1 MPTLR
6 GGKPETR
13 EDLGVQ
19 GRKTKSEGDF
29 DGIRVKR
36 QTRPRKSREALSFLF
51 LRDHRAAFVHLLIC

>member
-1 MPTLR
+1 M
-6 GGKPETR
+6 R
-13 EDLGVQ
+13 EDLSVQ

-36 QTRPRKSREALSFLF
+36 QTRPRKGREALSFLF